1 MDRDKR
7 AEELAIRILKYARNE
22 LLVAFRFLDLALCK
36 PELKAGDV
44 ETLGIDGKCLR
55 FNPGF
60 IFELY
65 KQGGGELNH
74 SFLHA
79 VFHCVFSHPFVGSSI
94 NRDLWDLACDVAVE
108 SILNELNMKQLET
121 LTGSAM
127 AAELAA
133 LEKGGKLTAERLY
146 KRFTDRPPS
155 PQEYQRLSA
164 LFRRDEHGLWYEPP
178 ALQANAFLA
187 AAEPGGDSE
196 GGDSEDG
203 DSEGGDSEDGEGASS
218 GSMTTEIT
226 MGGAADGEAD
236 GGLRA
241 EWQDISRRVQ
251 VDLET
256 ASLTSWGD
264 RAANLLQNVQEVNRE
279 KYDYSDFLR
288 KFAVLG
294 EDMQIN
300 DDEFD
305 YIFYTYGLQLY
316 RNVPLIEPLEYKEVR
331 KIKDFVIAIDTS
343 GSVQGELVQTFLT
356 KTYNILAQQES
367 FFSKINVHIIQCD
380 ADIQEDQKV
389 TSWEEFQAFIKTMEF
404 KGFGGTDFRPVF
416 RYVDELREQGEF
428 DNLKGLIYFTDG
440 YGTFPEKKPDYDAA
454 FVFIDDDY
462 GQPEV
467 PVWAIKLVLRKE
479 EI

>member
-1 MDRDKR
+1 MERQQR
-7 AEELAIRILKYARNE
+7 AEELAVQILKYARNE

-36 PELKAGDV
+36 PELQAGGL
-44 ETLGIDGKCLR
+44 ETLGIDGKYLR
-55 FNPGF
+55 FNPDY

-74 SFLHA
+74 SCLHA
-79 VFHCVFSHPFVGSSI
+79 IFHCVFSHPFVNPAI
-94 NRDLWDLACDVAVE
+94 NRELWDLSCDIAVE
-108 SILNELNMKQLET
+108 GILSELNMKQLET

-127 AAELAA
+127 AVELAA
-133 LEKGGKLTAERLY
+133 LEQGGKLTAERLY
-146 KRFTDRPPS
+146 KRFTDAPLS
-155 PQEYQRLSA
+155 QGEYQRLCD
-164 LFRRDEHGLWYEPP
+164 LFRRDEHSPWYAPP
-178 ALQANAFLA
+178 EQQRNAFLA
-187 AAEPGGDSE
+187 AAGQGGGSE
-196 GGDSEDG
+196 GGEA
-203 DSEGGDSEDGEGASS
+203 ASS
-218 GSMTTEIT
+218 GSMTVEIS
-226 MGGAADGEAD
+226 ADGSAGGSAGGSAD
-236 GGLRA
+236 GPADGPAGGSLQA
-241 EWQDISRRVQ
+241 EWQAISQRVQ

-256 ASLTSWGD
+256 ASQSFWGD

-316 RNVPLIEPLEYKEVR
+316 QNMPLIEPLEYKEVK

-343 GSVQGELVQTFLT
+343 GSVQGELVQAFLT

-380 ADIQEDQKV
+380 AEIQEDHKV
-389 TSWEEFQAFIKTMEF
+389 TSWEEFQDFLKTMAL

-416 RYVDELREQGEF
+416 QYVDELRRKKEF

-454 FVFIDDDY
+454 FVFIDDEY

-467 PVWAIKLVLRKE
+467 PVWAIKLILQKD

>member
-1 MDRDKR
+1 MERQQR
-7 AEELAIRILKYARNE
+7 AEELAIQILKYARNE

-36 PELKAGDV
+36 PELKAGDI
-44 ETLGIDGKCLR
+44 ETLGIDGKYLR
-55 FNPGF
+55 FNPNY
-60 IFELY
+60 IFALY

-74 SFLHA
+74 SYLHSI
-79 VFHCVFSHPFVGSSI
+79 FHCVFSHPFVNPSI
-94 NRDLWDLACDVAVE
+94 NHDLWDLSCDIAVE
-108 SILNELNMKQLET
+108 GILNELNMKQLET

-127 AAELAA
+127 AEELAA
-133 LEKGGKLTAERLY
+133 LEQGGKLTAERLY
-146 KRFTDRPPS
+146 KRFTDEPPS
-155 PQEYQRLSA
+155 PGEYQRLHD
-164 LFRRDEHGLWYEPP
+164 LFCRDEHGLWYEPP
-178 ALQANAFLA
+178 TLQANAFLA
-187 AAEPGGDSE
+187 DAEPGGDSE
-196 GGDSEDG
+196 DG
-203 DSEGGDSEDGEGASS
+203 DLEDGEGASS

-226 MGGAADGEAD
+226 MSGAAGGAADG
-236 GGLRA
+236 GLQG
-241 EWQDISRRVQ
+241 EWQAISQRIQ

-256 ASLTSWGD
+256 ASQLSWGD

-288 KFAVLG
+288 KFSVLG

-316 RNVPLIEPLEYKEVR
+316 ENIPLIEPLEYKEVR

-343 GSVQGELVQTFLT
+343 VSVRGELVQTFLT

-380 ADIQEDQKV
+380 TIIQEDHKI
-389 TSWEEFQAFIKTMEF
+389 TSWEEFQEHLKTMHL

-416 RYVDELREQGEF
+416 RYVDELRKKGEF

-440 YGTFPEKKPDYDAA
+440 YGDFPEKKPEYDAA
-454 FVFIDDDY
+454 FVFIDDEY

-467 PVWAIKLVLRKE
+467 PVWAIKLVLQQD

>member
-1 MDRDKR
+1 MERQQR
-7 AEELAIRILKYARNE
+7 AEELAVHILKYARNE

-36 PELKAGDV
+36 PELKAGDI
-44 ETLGIDGKCLR
+44 ETLGIDGKYLH
-55 FNPGF
+55 FNPNY
-60 IFELY
+60 IFALY

-74 SFLHA
+74 SCLHSI
-79 VFHCVFSHPFVGSSI
+79 FHCVFSHPFVNPSI
-94 NRDLWDLACDVAVE
+94 NHDLWDLSCDIAVE
-108 SILNELNMKQLET
+108 GILNELNMKQLET

-127 AAELAA
+127 AVELAA
-133 LEKGGKLTAERLY
+133 LEQGGKLTAERLY
-146 KRFTDRPPS
+146 KRFTDKPLS
-155 PQEYQRLSA
+155 PGEYQRLHD
-164 LFRRDEHGLWYEPP
+164 LFCRDEHGPWYAPP
-178 ALQANAFLA
+178 EQKVLALSGTAGQDSGPTGQAV
-187 AAEPGGDSE
+187 
-196 GGDSEDG
+196 
-203 DSEGGDSEDGEGASS
+203 SS
-218 GSMTTEIT
+218 GSVTVEISADGAADGAA
-226 MGGAADGEAD
+226 GGAADS
-236 GGLRA
+236 GLQD
-241 EWQDISRRVQ
+241 EWQAISRRIQ

-256 ASLTSWGD
+256 ASQLSWGD

-305 YIFYTYGLQLY
+305 YIFYTYGLKLY
-316 RNVPLIEPLEYKEVR
+316 ENIPLIEPLEYKEVR

-356 KTYNILAQQES
+356 KTYNILAQQEN
-367 FFSKINVHIIQCD
+367 FFSKINVHIVQCD
-380 ADIQEDQKV
+380 AKIQEDHKV
-389 TSWEEFQAFIKTMEF
+389 TSWEEFQAYLKIMEL

-416 RYVDELREQGEF
+416 RYVDELRRKGEF

-454 FVFIDDDY
+454 FVFIDDKY
-462 GQPEV
+462 SQPEV
-467 PVWAIKLVLRKE
+467 PVWAIKLVLQQD

>member
-1 MDRDKR
+1 MDRQQR
-7 AEELAIRILKYARNE
+7 AEELAIQILKYARNE

-36 PELKAGDV
+36 PEFQAGGLK
-44 ETLGIDGKCLR
+44 TLGIDGKYLR
-55 FNPGF
+55 FNPDY
-60 IFELY
+60 IFALY
-65 KQGGGELNH
+65 KQDGGELNRSYLH
-74 SFLHA
+74 SI
-79 VFHCVFSHPFVGSSI
+79 FHCVFSHPFVNPSV
-94 NRDLWDLACDVAVE
+94 NHDFWDLACDIAVE
-108 SILNELNMKQLET
+108 GILNELNMKQLET
-121 LTGSAM
+121 LTGSAI
-127 AAELAA
+127 AVELTA
-133 LEKGGKLTAERLY
+133 LQKGGKLTAERLY
-146 KRFTDRPPS
+146 KRFTDKPPS
-155 PQEYQRLSA
+155 PGEYQRLHD

-178 ALQANAFLA
+178 EEKKNASAQLA
-187 AAEPGGDSE
+187 AAGQTGSP
-196 GGDSEDG
+196 DG
-203 DSEGGDSEDGEGASS
+203 QDAPAGAVAV
-218 GSMTTEIT
+218 EISAD
-226 MGGAADGEAD
+226 GAA
-236 GGLRA
+236 GGVLQM
-241 EWQDISRRVQ
+241 EWQAISQRVQ

-256 ASLTSWGD
+256 ASQLSWGD

-279 KYDYSDFLR
+279 KYDYSEFLR

-316 RNVPLIEPLEYKEVR
+316 ENIPLIEPLEYKEVR
-331 KIKDFVIAIDTS
+331 KIKDFVIAIDIS

-380 ADIQEDQKV
+380 AAIQEDHKV
-389 TSWEEFQAFIKTMEF
+389 TSWEEFQAFIKVMQF

-416 RYVDELREQGEF
+416 RYVDELRKQGEF

-440 YGTFPEKKPDYDAA
+440 WGTFPEKKPKYDTA
-454 FVFIDDDY
+454 FVFIDDEC

-467 PVWAIKLVLRKE
+467 PVWAIKLVLRQD

>member
-1 MDRDKR
+1 MERQQR
-7 AEELAIRILKYARNE
+7 AEELAVQILKYARNE

-36 PELKAGDV
+36 PELKAGDI
-44 ETLGIDGKCLR
+44 ETLGIDGKYLR
-55 FNPGF
+55 FNPNY
-60 IFELY
+60 IFALY

-74 SFLHA
+74 SCLHSI
-79 VFHCVFSHPFVGSSI
+79 FHCVFSHPFVNPSI
-94 NRDLWDLACDVAVE
+94 NHDLWDLSCDIAVE
-108 SILNELNMKQLET
+108 GILNELNMKQLET

-127 AAELAA
+127 AEELAA
-133 LEKGGKLTAERLY
+133 LQQGGKLTAERLY
-146 KRFTDRPPS
+146 KRFTDKPPS
-155 PQEYQRLSA
+155 PGEYQRLHD
-164 LFRRDEHGLWYEPP
+164 LFCRDEHGPWYAPPEQKVP
-178 ALQANAFLA
+178 ALSGTAGQDSGPTGQAV
-187 AAEPGGDSE
+187 
-196 GGDSEDG
+196 
-203 DSEGGDSEDGEGASS
+203 SS
-218 GSMTTEIT
+218 GSVTVEISADGAADGAA
-226 MGGAADGEAD
+226 GGAADS
-236 GGLRA
+236 GLQD
-241 EWQDISRRVQ
+241 EWQAISRRIQ

-256 ASLTSWGD
+256 ASQLSWGD

-305 YIFYTYGLQLY
+305 YIFYTYGLKLY
-316 RNVPLIEPLEYKEVR
+316 ENIPLIEPLEYKEVR

-367 FFSKINVHIIQCD
+367 FFSKINVHIVQCD
-380 ADIQEDQKV
+380 AKIQEDHKV
-389 TSWEEFQAFIKTMEF
+389 TSWEEFQAYLKIMEL

-416 RYVDELREQGEF
+416 RYVDELRRKGEF

-440 YGTFPEKKPDYDAA
+440 YGDFPEKKPEYDTA
-454 FVFIDDDY
+454 FVFIDDEY

-467 PVWAIKLVLRKE
+467 PVWAIKLVLQQD

>member
-1 MDRDKR
+1 MERQQR
-7 AEELAIRILKYARNE
+7 AEELAVQILKYARNE

-36 PELKAGDV
+36 PELKAGDI
-44 ETLGIDGKCLR
+44 ETLGIDGKYLR
-55 FNPGF
+55 FNPNY
-60 IFELY
+60 IFALY

-74 SFLHA
+74 SCLHSI
-79 VFHCVFSHPFVGSSI
+79 FHCVFSHPFVNPSI
-94 NRDLWDLACDVAVE
+94 NHDLWDLACDIAVE
-108 SILNELNMKQLET
+108 GILNELNMKQLET

-127 AAELAA
+127 AEELAA
-133 LEKGGKLTAERLY
+133 LQQGGKLTAERLY
-146 KRFTDRPPS
+146 KRFTDKPPS
-155 PQEYQRLSA
+155 PGEYQRLHD
-164 LFRRDEHGLWYEPP
+164 LFCRDEHGPWYAPPEQKVP
-178 ALQANAFLA
+178 ALSGTAGQDSGPTGQAV
-187 AAEPGGDSE
+187 
-196 GGDSEDG
+196 
-203 DSEGGDSEDGEGASS
+203 SS
-218 GSMTTEIT
+218 GSVTVEISADGAA
-226 MGGAADGEAD
+226 GGAADS
-236 GGLRA
+236 GLQD
-241 EWQDISRRVQ
+241 EWQAISRRIQ

-256 ASLTSWGD
+256 ASQLSWGD

-305 YIFYTYGLQLY
+305 YIFYTYGLKLY
-316 RNVPLIEPLEYKEVR
+316 ENIPLIEPLEYKEVR

-367 FFSKINVHIIQCD
+367 FFSKINVHIVQCD
-380 ADIQEDQKV
+380 AKIQEDHKV
-389 TSWEEFQAFIKTMEF
+389 TSWEEFQAYLEIMEL

-416 RYVDELREQGEF
+416 RYVEELRRKGEF

-440 YGTFPEKKPDYDAA
+440 YGDFPEKKPEYDTA
-454 FVFIDDDY
+454 FVFIDDEY

-467 PVWAIKLVLRKE
+467 PVWAIKLVLQQD

>member
-1 MDRDKR
+1 MERQQR
-7 AEELAIRILKYARNE
+7 AEELAVQILKYARNE

-36 PELKAGDV
+36 PELQAGGL
-44 ETLGIDGKCLR
+44 ETLGIDGKYLR
-55 FNPGF
+55 FNPDY
-60 IFELY
+60 IFALY

-74 SFLHA
+74 SCLHA
-79 VFHCVFSHPFVGSSI
+79 IFHCVFSHPFVNPAI
-94 NRDLWDLACDVAVE
+94 NRDLWDLSCDIAVE
-108 SILNELNMKQLET
+108 GILSELNMKQLET

-127 AAELAA
+127 AVELAA
-133 LEKGGKLTAERLY
+133 LEQGGKLTAERLY
-146 KRFTDRPPS
+146 KRFTDEPPS
-155 PQEYQRLSA
+155 PGEYQRLHD
-164 LFRRDEHGLWYEPP
+164 LFCRDEHGLWYEPP
-178 ALQANAFLA
+178 EQEGNAFPA
-187 AAEPGGDSE
+187 AAGQDGGA
-196 GGDSEDG
+196 EDG
-203 DSEGGDSEDGEGASS
+203 GAASS
-218 GSMTTEIT
+218 GSMTIEISA
-226 MGGAADGEAD
+226 GGSADGAENGAAG
-236 GGLRA
+236 GGLQA
-241 EWQDISRRVQ
+241 EWQAISQRVQ

-256 ASLTSWGD
+256 ASQSSWGD

-316 RNVPLIEPLEYKEVR
+316 QDVPLIEPLEYKEVK

-343 GSVQGELVQTFLT
+343 GSVQGELVQAFLT

-380 ADIQEDQKV
+380 AEIQEDHKV
-389 TSWEEFQAFIKTMEF
+389 TSWEEFQDFLKTMAL

-416 RYVDELREQGEF
+416 QYVDELRRKKEF

-440 YGTFPEKKPDYDAA
+440 YGTFPEKKPEYDTA
-454 FVFIDDDY
+454 FVFIDDEY

-467 PVWAIKLVLRKE
+467 PVWAIKLVLQKD